1 MASNVMG
8 SSWDLRTATELHA
21 PPIRTLVP
29 GHTGFQG
36 TPSGS
41 ETTKEHRAYQIGML
55 LGMVT
60 EQIAVRV
67 PEELLDVVDQL
78 VEEGVYESRAAA
90 VRAGLE
96 LLAELARRHALDDAI
111 VQGYE
116 RVPPTPAERASAL
129 ASLHDA
135 VTEEPW

>member
-1 MASNVMG
+1 
-8 SSWDLRTATELHA
+8 
-21 PPIRTLVP
+21 
-29 GHTGFQG
+29 
-36 TPSGS
+36 
-41 ETTKEHRAYQIGML
+41 ML

-78 VEEGVYESRAAA
+78 VEEGVYKSRAAA

-96 LLAELARRHALDDAI
+96 LLAELARRHGLDDAI